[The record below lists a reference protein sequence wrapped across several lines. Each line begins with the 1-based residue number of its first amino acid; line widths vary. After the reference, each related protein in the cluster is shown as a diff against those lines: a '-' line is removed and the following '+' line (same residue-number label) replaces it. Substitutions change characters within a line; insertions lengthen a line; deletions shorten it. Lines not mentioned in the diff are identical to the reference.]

1 MTPQQLATRLR
12 DPVLSQCRIVQRN
25 AADLLERG
33 FSETNH
39 PMRRMADVHEQL
51 VEEKLVLA
59 KHCEALSATIR
70 RLDRENAELATAQNR
85 LVQEIMELRAAVG
98 DDWK

>member
-12 DPVLSQCRIVQRN
+12 DPVLSQCRIIQRE
-25 AADLLERG
+25 AADLIE
-33 FSETNH
+33 SIHQEQ
-39 PMRRMADVHEQL
+39 PAD
-51 VEEKLVLA
+51 EKLMLA

-70 RLDRENAELATAQNR
+70 RMERENAELTLAKDR
-85 LVQEIMELRAAVG
+85 LVQDIMELRVVLG